1 VADGGGERRQGHLR
15 ASTVRYI
22 LSDSELSE
30 FGEGEEGS
38 GEVTALV
45 GDAGARFHDVTAI
58 TWALISVNTG
68 GRLLL
73 PAASG

>member
-1 VADGGGERRQGHLR
+1 
-15 ASTVRYI
+15 
-22 LSDSELSE
+22 LSYSELSE
-30 FGEGEEGS
+30 FGEGGEGS
-38 GEVTALV
+38 GEVTALFV
-45 GDAGARFHDVTAI
+45 GDAGARFHDVTAS